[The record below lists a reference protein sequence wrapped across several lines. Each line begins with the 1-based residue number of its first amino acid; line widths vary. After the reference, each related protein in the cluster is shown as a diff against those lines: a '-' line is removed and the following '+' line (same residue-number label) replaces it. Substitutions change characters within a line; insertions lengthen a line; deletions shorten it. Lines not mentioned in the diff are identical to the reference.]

1 MCATVL
7 SLWYTGYNKA
17 KEHSMQF
24 SKKDVVL
31 YGVLMTLV
39 LGVCT
44 MAVHARIQ
52 PPVATPLAL
61 SNARL
66 SSDPLAQTQQI
77 KAEITKVFAP
87 LEPAIPGVV
96 EAMIRIADCESY
108 GGPDGM
114 LMHVGPDG
122 ELVENPRSSAT
133 GVFQVLLY
141 THRDDYEALGL
152 DPRSV
157 LDNIKF
163 ARKLVER
170 RHIQGVDPYA
180 DWECSPD

>member
-1 MCATVL
+1 
-7 SLWYTGYNKA
+7 
-17 KEHSMQF
+17 MQS

-31 YGVLMTLV
+31 YGLLMTLV

-44 MAVHARIQ
+44 AAIHARIQ
-52 PPVATPLAL
+52 PPVASQLAL

-66 SSDPLAQTQQI
+66 STDPLTQTQQLKEEII
-77 KAEITKVFAP
+77 KIFTP
-87 LEPAIPGVV
+87 LESAIPGVV
-96 EAMIRIADCESY
+96 TAMIRIADCESY
-108 GGPDGM
+108 GGYDGM
-114 LMHVGPDG
+114 LMHIGPDG
-122 ELVENPRSSAT
+122 ELVKNPRSSAA

-141 THRDDYEALGL
+141 THRSDYEALGL

-157 LDNIKF
+157 IDNIKF

-170 RHIQGVDPYA
+170 RHVRGLSPYG

>member
-1 MCATVL
+1 
-7 SLWYTGYNKA
+7 
-17 KEHSMQF
+17 MQF

-31 YGVLMTLV
+31 YGLLLTLV

-52 PPVATPLAL
+52 PPVAPPLPL

-66 SSDPLAQTQQI
+66 SSDPDTQTQQI
-77 KAEITKVFAP
+77 KEEIIKVFSP
-87 LEPAIPGVV
+87 LEPVIPGVV
-96 EAMIRIADCESY
+96 ATMIQIADCESY
-108 GGPDGM
+108 GGPDGR
-114 LMHVGPDG
+114 LMHIGPDG
-122 ELVENPRSSAT
+122 ELVANPRSSAT

-157 LDNIKF
+157 VDNIAF

-170 RHIQGVDPYA
+170 RHLRGLNPYG
-180 DWECSPD
+180 DWECSPR

>member
-1 MCATVL
+1 MT
-7 SLWYTGYNKA
+7 
-17 KEHSMQF
+17 F
-24 SKKDVVL
+24 DKKGVVA
-31 YGVLMTLV
+31 YGLLMTLV

-52 PPVATPLAL
+52 PPAVSQLAL

-66 SSDPLAQTQQI
+66 SSDPDAQTEQI
-77 KAEITKVFAP
+77 KEEITKVFAP

-108 GGPDGM
+108 GGQDGM
-114 LMHVGPDG
+114 LMHIGPDG
-122 ELVENPRSSAT
+122 ELVENSRSSAA

-152 DPRSV
+152 DPRGV

-170 RHIQGVDPYA
+170 RHVRGLSPYG
-180 DWECSPD
+180 DWECSPE

>member
-1 MCATVL
+1 MLTLSTQATIKL
-7 SLWYTGYNKA
+7 RQYN
-17 KEHSMQF
+17 MQS

-31 YGVLMTLV
+31 YGLLMTLV

-44 MAVHARIQ
+44 AAVHARIQ
-52 PPVATPLAL
+52 PPVASQLAL

-66 SSDPLAQTQQI
+66 SSDPLAQTQQL
-77 KAEITKVFAP
+77 KEEIVKVFSP
-87 LEPAIPGVV
+87 LESAIPGVA

-108 GGPDGM
+108 GGQDGM
-114 LMHVGPDG
+114 LMHIGPDG
-122 ELVENPRSSAT
+122 ELVENSRSSAT

-141 THRDDYEALGL
+141 THRSDYEALEL

-157 LDNIKF
+157 IDNIKF

-170 RHIQGVDPYA
+170 RQARGLNPYG

>member
-1 MCATVL
+1 MKFTKLGVITYGLMMATI
-7 SLWYTGYNKA
+7 
-17 KEHSMQF
+17 
-24 SKKDVVL
+24 
-31 YGVLMTLV
+31 

-44 MAVHARIQ
+44 VAIHMRV
-52 PPVATPLAL
+52 PSPVAAQLAL

-66 SSDPLAQTQQI
+66 SPDPLVQTDQI
-77 KAEITKVFAP
+77 KEEITKVFAP
-87 LEPAIPGVV
+87 LEPEVPGVV
-96 EAMIRIADCESY
+96 EAMIHIADCESY
-108 GGPDGM
+108 GGQNGM
-114 LMHVGPDG
+114 LMHINPDG
-122 ELVENPRSSAT
+122 ELVENPYSSAA

-170 RHIQGVDPYA
+170 RVQRGLNPYG
-180 DWECSPD
+180 DWECAPV